1 MWMGPGG
8 RPPVAAFLQLPRLM
22 SGHRDSLAVAPGFV
36 GTGGHLD
43 DMA

>member
-1 MWMGPGG
+1 MGPGD
-8 RPPVAAFLQLPRLM
+8 RPPVAAILLLPRLM
-22 SGHRDSLAVAPGFV
+22 SGHRDPLAVAPGFV